1 MLWKDGDK
9 IQPHFLCG
17 TRAIFPGPEMAEKTQ
32 RCGDSAC
39 GPSLDPGFFHSS
51 MWRSGFWYGYMWK
64 KTHVHLIFTSFHSW
78 CSWMFI
84 PPTMVHYGALGFDPS
99 HTILVGSEQHSQL
112 VGYHNCKIWIERVA
126 WLYIPQTKHQ
136 HQHYQ
141 HQPTS
146 TNINQHRQ
154 HHQPTGCL
162 ETSSSPWSAGTCPA
176 GLLPVNAVAVPGI
189 WGALLCHA
197 AGGHW
202 RSVQVGKPELWFKK
216 VQAIYGLFATI
227 KLIDGWSMDDRWT
240 IPGW

>member
-1 MLWKDGDK
+1 MFQGCYGKMVTKSNHIFCVEHVPFFRVQKWQKKLSAVA
-9 IQPHFLCG
+9 ILHVAPHWTLDFFTL
-17 TRAIFPGPEMAEKTQ
+17 
-32 RCGDSAC
+32 RCGGAVSDMGIC
-39 GPSLDPGFFHSS
+39 G
-51 MWRSGFWYGYMWK
+51 K

-189 WGALLCHA
+189 WGSLLCHA

-202 RSVQVGKPELWFKK
+202 
-216 VQAIYGLFATI
+216 
-227 KLIDGWSMDDRWT
+227 
-240 IPGW
+240 